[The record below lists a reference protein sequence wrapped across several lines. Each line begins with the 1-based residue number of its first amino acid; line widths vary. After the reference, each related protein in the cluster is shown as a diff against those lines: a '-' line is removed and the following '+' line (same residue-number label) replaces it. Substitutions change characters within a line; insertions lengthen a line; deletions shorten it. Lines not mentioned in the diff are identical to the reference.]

1 MDTTQ
6 PQQNQQSSQPVD
18 QQALALTHAIALQ
31 ESGSGGMTPNY
42 NAVGDNGTSKGA
54 YQWQPGNFEAAAKN
68 AGLDPNDFSPQNQDK
83 VAYSE
88 VEAYKQKGYDPGQIA
103 SLWNSGSPNNWQN
116 HSGTTTINGKQISYD
131 TPAYVKG
138 VQSYYQ
144 KLTQGQSG
152 SSGFVNSAPAPQST
166 QGQNN
171 ASQSPQNG
179 LGGELEGRLNT
190 IGTSLSD
197 LGTQLSGQKGSQNWW
212 SDLLHVGGSV
222 AGGVGDI
229 INAGLN
235 KIPGVSNAENWVGG
249 QVGKLADTQTGQAV
263 VKSIQGFQQAHPEL
277 SEDIGDVANIATL
290 IPMVKG
296 IGMVGDSVLGSTLKN
311 LATKG
316 VMKAVTEQTGESLSK
331 DAAST
336 MVEKNLMPNIV
347 KTGTGYAYDTT
358 GAINKITSLKDFPPG
373 ILTALRKLNGKE
385 YIPGKISKLIHAGAS
400 SVGTAVGGGAGYLTH
415 GVDGG
420 LIGGVLGKMG
430 GKTAD
435 KIAQSSLVGLKNRAL
450 QSGSKSLLKRAV
462 NVGLGSGALLG
473 GATANRQVNNQQ

>member
-6 PQQNQQSSQPVD
+6 TQPNQQLDPTIVNMARSIKSVETNGQSNPYTAVGGSGEYGAYQYTPATWATDSAKYLGQSVPLQGASIAQQNQ
-18 QQALALTHAIALQ
+18 
-31 ESGSGGMTPNY
+31 
-42 NAVGDNGTSKGA
+42 
-54 YQWQPGNFEAAAKN
+54 
-68 AGLDPNDFSPQNQDK
+68 
-83 VAYSE
+83 VAYGKIKDLKS
-88 VEAYKQKGYDPGQIA
+88 QGYNPAQIA
-103 SLWNSGSPNNWQN
+103 SIWNSGKPDPTGNVGTNKYGVGYNTPQYVQN
-116 HSGTTTINGKQISYD
+116 VIKAYD
-131 TPAYVKG
+131 GFK
-138 VQSYYQ
+138 
-144 KLTQGQSG
+144 SG
-152 SSGFVNSAPAPQST
+152 STGGLVSQAQSEANGGN

-235 KIPGVSNAENWVGG
+235 LIPGVSNAENWVGG

-277 SEDIGDVANIATL
+277 SQDIGDVANIATL

-358 GAINKITSLKDFPPG
+358 GAISKITSLKDFPPG

-385 YIPGKISKLIHAGAS
+385 YIPGKISKLIHA
-400 SVGTAVGGGAGYLTH
+400 TAGKLGGATGAAIGGTTH
-415 GVDGG
+415 GIDGG
-420 LIGGVLGKMG
+420 LLGMVAGKYGGDM
-430 GKTAD
+430 AD
-435 KIAQSSLVGLKNRAL
+435 KAAQSALVSVKNKALK
-450 QSGSKSLLKRAV
+450 SGSKSLLKRAV
-462 NVGLGSGALLG
+462 NVGLGSGTLIG
-473 GATANRQVNNQQ
+473 GATSQRLANGQQ